1 MSRAHGAQELPF
13 AENKLENMQQILNKI
28 RSGHWVVMGILNVTP
43 DSFSDGGQF
52 NQLENAVKHAL
63 QMQKQGAEV
72 IDIGGESTRPGAIRV
87 SLDEELQRVIPVIEK
102 IRELSDVVISI
113 DTSKPEVM
121 RAAIKAGAGMVN
133 DVNALQAKGALEICA
148 NYQVPVCLMHKQG
161 DPQTMQENPQYV
173 DIVDEIRQYLTV
185 RASSCVKAG
194 IYSENIIIDP
204 GFGFGKTLENNLYL
218 LKEMQ
223 QFCTLDYPV
232 LVGLSRKSMFG
243 MLLDRDVEQ
252 RLVASTSAAM
262 IAYQKG
268 ARFFRV
274 HDVAETCDALKLCE
288 AIT

>member
-1 MSRAHGAQELPF
+1 
-13 AENKLENMQQILNKI
+13 MQKILNKI

-52 NQLENAVKHAL
+52 NHLDNALKHAL
-63 QMQKQGAEV
+63 QMQQEGADI
-72 IDIGGESTRPGAIRV
+72 IDIGGESTRPGAKPV

-102 IRELSDVVISI
+102 IREYSDVAISI

-121 RAAIKAGAGMVN
+121 QAAIKAGAGMVN
-133 DVNALQAKGALEICA
+133 DVNALHAEGALEVCA
-148 NYQVPVCLMHKQG
+148 NYPVAVCLMHKQG
-161 DPQTMQENPQYV
+161 NPQTMQNNPQYT
-173 DIVDEIRQYLTV
+173 DIVDEIRQYLMA
-185 RASSCVKAG
+185 RASYCIKAG
-194 IYSENIIIDP
+194 IRSENIFIDP
-204 GFGFGKTLENNLYL
+204 GFGFGKTLENNLSL

-252 RLVASTSAAM
+252 RLVASTSAAV

-288 AIT
+288 VVAI